1 MLDRGPLRAP
11 TGRLHTRAGRQPG
24 RTWVVN
30 PAAPAGP
37 GPPPGQRPL
46 ARHSV
51 TQLSHHWHDHLNSVI
66 TGIVSEPGASRRPA
80 GARAAATGPAFT
92 E

>member
-1 MLDRGPLRAP
+1 MDDLRLDQVPLRAP
-11 TGRLHTRAGRQPG
+11 TGRLPARARAPTRAG

-30 PAAPAGP
+30 PAALAG
-37 GPPPGQRPL
+37 PGQRPL

-66 TGIVSEPGASRRPA
+66 TGMVSEPGAPRRLTQA
-80 GARAAATGPAFT
+80 
-92 E
+92 